1 MGPILWDLGYDEVL
15 LTAVPHGATDYA
27 DDTVVVAGGSNWE
40 EAQELAELSVA
51 YVVRTIVSLGLR
63 VSPSK
68 TETTVF
74 KDGRRG
80 DPLPA
85 GAGLE
90 VAGIHVPIETQMKY
104 LGLYLDGK

>member
-1 MGPILWDLGYDEVL
+1 M
-15 LTAVPHGATDYA
+15 AVSHGATVVGYA

-40 EAQELAELSVA
+40 EAQRLAELSVA
-51 YVVRTIVSLGLR
+51 CVVRAIASLGLK

-68 TETTVF
+68 TEATFF

-90 VAGIHVPIETQMKY
+90 VVGIRVPIEAQIK
-104 LGLYLDGK
+104 YLDGKMELRRTF